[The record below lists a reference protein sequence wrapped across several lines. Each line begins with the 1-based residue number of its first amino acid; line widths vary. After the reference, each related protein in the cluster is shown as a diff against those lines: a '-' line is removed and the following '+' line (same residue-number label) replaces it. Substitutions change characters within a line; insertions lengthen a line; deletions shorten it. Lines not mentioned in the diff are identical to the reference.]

1 MSKNPLTM
9 SSKKNDLEESVPLI
23 LSQTRDSQQN
33 RYKPV
38 PNQQRQRYDSNFP
51 SYSSDN
57 DVDVQRTKIGPQ
69 RTSRKAQKL
78 KLLPEESFTS
88 RSKTSKDNNNDRNDE
103 DEDDDEVLVETS
115 DDFEDS
121 EEEDSDIDFDNKQ
134 KSRASSIGIE
144 INNSNNDNDND
155 DDDGY
160 AKNKSVVLNINV
172 NESLSN
178 DNNNTTVD
186 SSPTNVTPHKTEIS
200 KKTTTSNTAETAK
213 SSLPYLSSAFME
225 KESQS
230 STILTPTIKRGTTDN
245 PNSNKTK
252 MKVRKENK
260 GYVYSQVN
268 KITDKP
274 ARRDAK
280 RLGKAQRH
288 LLPRC
293 TAYCTASSYN
303 MRGLIK
309 WLRDSH
315 KVYHTKP
322 KLFDE
327 CLYTPFSYT
336 DWRRDKRFEHEDII
350 RLDKEGGEI
359 NVSDKRPDLFIF
371 EYGVVVLWGFT
382 EREEKSLLNDIERFE
397 KEKLAQEDI
406 QVEEFNYYITTSY
419 QPRIYNDF
427 ITLRDGSNYMT
438 KLSISHAIAQSVK
451 ISLFEELVDNTIE
464 DTQDIPQEIASTGK
478 VSMNKEEIM
487 KSIGELFILRININ
501 LHGSVMDSPEIMW
514 SEPQLEPIY
523 QATRGYLEINQRVA
537 LLNQRLEVIS
547 DLLQML
553 KEQLGHSHEEY
564 LEFIVIILVGV
575 EVFVSLVNIAVDIF
589 ANRHG

>member
-1 MSKNPLTM
+1 MQDSQ
-9 SSKKNDLEESVPLI
+9 EELPLI
-23 LSQTRDSQQN
+23 PSEEPNAPVSIEN
-33 RYKPV
+33 KYKPV
-38 PNQQRQRYDSNFP
+38 PRQIQERVLPQRVPSKDGDS
-51 SYSSDN
+51 Y
-57 DVDVQRTKIGPQ
+57 RAKLGPQ

-78 KLLPEESFTS
+78 KLLPEESFAKRGKPSSNRAKDSAIDREDEEESDNDGDDDDDAVVDTS
-88 RSKTSKDNNNDRNDE
+88 DDSDDS
-103 DEDDDEVLVETS
+103 DEDDTAGPVST
-115 DDFEDS
+115 DS
-121 EEEDSDIDFDNKQ
+121 NTKKNKQ
-134 KSRASSIGIE
+134 QNQIILSKDQLGANTSTPPPVIKTSR
-144 INNSNNDNDND
+144 
-155 DDDGY
+155 
-160 AKNKSVVLNINV
+160 
-172 NESLSN
+172 
-178 DNNNTTVD
+178 
-186 SSPTNVTPHKTEIS
+186 P
-200 KKTTTSNTAETAK
+200 
-213 SSLPYLSSAFME
+213 
-225 KESQS
+225 
-230 STILTPTIKRGTTDN
+230 KRD
-245 PNSNKTK
+245 
-252 MKVRKENK
+252 K

-309 WLRDSH
+309 WLRDSR

-327 CLYTPFSYT
+327 CLYTPFMYT
-336 DWRRDKRFEHEDII
+336 DWRRDKRFEHDDII
-350 RLDKEGGEI
+350 RLDEEGGEI
-359 NVSDKRPDLFIF
+359 NVSDKQPDLFIF

-382 EREEKSLLNDIERFE
+382 EREEKSLLNDIDRFE
-397 KEKLAQEDI
+397 KEKLAPEDI
-406 QVEEFNYYITTSY
+406 QIEEFNYYITTSY

-464 DTQDIPQEIASTGK
+464 DTQDIPQEIALSGK

-564 LEFIVIILVGV
+564 LEFIVIVLVGV
-575 EVFVSLVNIAVDIF
+575 EVFISLVNIAVDII
-589 ANRHG
+589 ANR